1 MANEQKEEL
10 REMGKSKIQSQS
22 VLGGTLILLIANLAV
37 KIIGAGFKIPLTN
50 LIGDH
55 GMGYFNSGYSV
66 YAGVFIIA
74 TAGLPVAVSR
84 MVSESMALGRLKE
97 TKRIFFIAYLI
108 FIVIGILGSCV
119 LFFGARQIEAIT
131 DLPGTYMV
139 IQAIAPALLFVSL
152 MSVYRG
158 FFQGMS
164 NMAPTA
170 VSEVVEA
177 LGKLVVGYLLAYLLL
192 GISDQVA
199 ATGAVT
205 GVTFGTFAGFIV
217 LMSIYMKKK
226 KDIYADMD
234 KEQTIRSRRKILWD
248 MVKIAIPITISAS
261 VLTLT
266 NLTDLALVGNRLA
279 SIEHLLS
286 EDRVTLYGRYTAK
299 AVTMYNMP
307 PTLVMSLCLALVPA
321 VARAYTLGDKR
332 QVKSTAEQALKMTIL
347 FGTPC
352 AVGMA
357 VLAPPILQLMFA
369 TTDAT
374 LLLRLVCPAIL
385 FVSMVLV
392 CNSLLQATGNV
403 WIPVVNIFIAGVA
416 KIAVNW
422 ILIGIPSVNIN
433 GAPIGT
439 SVCYFIYMSLN
450 LFYVIKITKANP
462 LKGLLRIAV
471 SVAVMGAVAWGV
483 YWVGSLLLTGTGRI
497 ETGIKLVA
505 AIGVGALV
513 YGMMLLAMGTI
524 TKEEIGVLPKGEKIV
539 RLLQKMKL
547 LRG

>member
-1 MANEQKEEL
+1 
-10 REMGKSKIQSQS
+10 MGKSKIQSQS
-22 VLGGTLILLIANLAV
+22 VLGGTLILLIANALV
-37 KIIGAGFKIPLTN
+37 KLIGAAFKIPLVN

-55 GMGYFNSGYSV
+55 GMGYFSAGYSV
-66 YAGVFIIA
+66 YSGVFIIA

-84 MVSESMALGRLKE
+84 MVSESMARGRLKE
-97 TKRIFFIAYLI
+97 TKRIFHIAYLI

-119 LFFGARQIEAIT
+119 LFFGAQQIENIT
-131 DLPGTYMV
+131 KYKGSYMC
-139 IQAIAPALLFVSL
+139 IMAIAPSILFVSL

-177 LGKLVVGYLLAYLLL
+177 LGKLIVGYVLAFLFI

-199 ATGAVT
+199 ATGAIA

-217 LMSIYMKKK
+217 LMAIYLKKK

-234 KEQTIRSRRKILWD
+234 KEQTIRSRKKILWD
-248 MVKIAIPITISAS
+248 MVKIAVPITISAS

-266 NLTDLALVGNRLA
+266 NLTDYALVGRRLA
-279 SIEHLLS
+279 EYLPEGECL
-286 EDRVTLYGRYTAK
+286 ELFGRYTGK
-299 AVTMYNMP
+299 AVTLYNMP

-347 FGTPC
+347 FGIPC

-357 VLAPPILQLMFA
+357 VLAPPILQMLFA
-369 TTDAT
+369 STDAT
-374 LLLRLVCPAIL
+374 LLLRLVCPSIL

-403 WIPVVNIFIAGVA
+403 WIPVVNIFVAGVA
-416 KIAVNW
+416 KVAVNW
-422 ILIGIPSVNIN
+422 ILVGIPSVNIN